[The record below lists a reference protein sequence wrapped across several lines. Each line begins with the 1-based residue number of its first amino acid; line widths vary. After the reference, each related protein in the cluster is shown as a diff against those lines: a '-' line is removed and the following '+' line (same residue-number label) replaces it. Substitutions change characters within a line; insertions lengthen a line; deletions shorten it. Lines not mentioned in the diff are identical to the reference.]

1 MITTDLLHETTTENE
16 SVERD
21 NLRIRGKEQ

>member
-1 MITTDLLHETTTENE
+1 MERPLS

-21 NLRIRGKEQ
+21 NLR